1 MSDCLFMSIWFCWA
15 SLLRLSCSL
24 CLCLSLS
31 IRAWSAGLDTTGTAE
46 IRWSRLWD
54 MSGLG
59 CGGMMVGGVGIGIGL
74 GVGAGGCGITCLGG
88 LDTGGGATEETRTGP
103 DNALRA
109 FSRVSS
115 SSFSFLLSCSCR
127 LRSRSLRSLCC
138 LASSCCSLSPLS
150 LASFSLAAFRKA
162 SNVSLVDTFLGPAE

>member
-59 CGGMMVGGVGIGIGL
+59 VGGMIGCGVGMGMGL
-74 GVGAGGCGITCLGG
+74 GVGAGGGITCLGG
-88 LDTGGGATEETRTGP
+88 LETGAGTEETRTGP

-109 FSRVSS
+109 CSSASS

-150 LASFSLAAFRKA
+150 LASFSFAAFRKA
-162 SNVSLVDTFLGPAE
+162 SNVSLVETFLGPAE